1 MLQGYQSRKLVF
13 NAACTE
19 EPAIIVV
26 PNNERDVAVALN
38 AAKKYDL
45 PLRFFMISYNYSS

>member
-38 AAKKYDL
+38 AAKKYHL